1 MMIVPLVFEKSQG
14 RDCNKCTKCC
24 DGWLSGTAHGYDF
37 SPGNPC
43 RFVIKGGC
51 NIYPVRPENPCKTFQ
66 CHWKQ
71 NTRIPE
77 WMKPDQSQVIIL
89 PRYLGEKRYLRLF
102 NTGRWPESRVFEWAE
117 EYSKNG
123 QNLVGYDRTGIRVFT
138 QDTEFL
144 ELAKK
149 ELGL

>member
-43 RFVIKGGC
+43 RFVIRGGC

-77 WMKPDQSQVIIL
+77 WMKPDSSQVIIL
-89 PRYLGEKRYLRLF
+89 ARYLDQKRYLRLF
-102 NTGRWPESRVFEWAE
+102 NTGRWPDDRVFEWAE
-117 EYSKNG
+117 EYSKTG
-123 QNLVGYDRTGIRVFT
+123 QNIIGYGAVGIKIFT
-138 QDTEFL
+138 QDPEFL
-144 ELAKK
+144 AAAQK
-149 ELGL
+149 EFGL